1 MAVVVVA
8 ENALAVEAA
17 DGAVVARGG
26 GDVAFGDGA
35 VADGAFVAVAH
46 DAADAQSAF
55 DTGIGDVDVVDD
67 GVAAYLAEETLVVV
81 GDVGA
86 GLAES
91 DAADGVAVAVK
102 IAVEFADVAVV
113 VASYALIV
121 LVVVVGLVRVVRESD
136 IGSEFEVLAL
146 VVVGGLAVRA
156 VHAVGELQ
164 QMIGAVYHVWIV
176 LSAGVGALPV
186 EGHDVGGVVA
196 PVWSGLVCRKRGGG
210 DEYLAAALVVPK
222 HIRAQRRHARGIN
235 GDAFQGVA
243 TRESSTA
250 DARHAVK
257 GHHSHRKPGRRC
269 SSRWQG

>member
-1 MAVVVVA
+1 MAKGEFYAAAPVVLAAVAEAEVSGHGGLDGGVIAEGDEEGRYGALSVGDVGSHAAHVGGVGGAVHGAVAVVVVA

-55 DTGIGDVDVVDD
+55 DAGIGDVDVVDD

-113 VASYALIV
+113 VASYGLIV

-136 IGSEFEVLAL
+136 IGSEFEVLVL

-156 VHAVGELQ
+156 VHTIGEQQQLVLIIYNVG
-164 QMIGAVYHVWIV
+164 V
-176 LSAGVGALPV
+176 
-186 EGHDVGGVVA
+186 
-196 PVWSGLVCRKRGGG
+196 
-210 DEYLAAALVVPK
+210 
-222 HIRAQRRHARGIN
+222 
-235 GDAFQGVA
+235 
-243 TRESSTA
+243 
-250 DARHAVK
+250 
-257 GHHSHRKPGRRC
+257 
-269 SSRWQG
+269 